1 MLDLEG
7 DIYLIG
13 DIHGKK
19 FQLIEKIK
27 NFNIADAH
35 LILLGDIGV
44 GFNDNNYAF
53 DYGWLNDELK
63 KLNCKAYLLRGNHDN
78 PSHWKD
84 DLIDEEY
91 ELSLIHI

>member
-1 MLDLEG
+1 MLEIEG

-19 FQLIEKIK
+19 FQLVEKIK
-27 NFNIADAH
+27 DLNIADAH

-63 KLNCKAYLLRGNHDN
+63 
-78 PSHWKD
+78 
-84 DLIDEEY
+84 
-91 ELSLIHI
+91 SLIVKLICFEEIMTTLLIGKMI

>member
-35 LILLGDIGV
+35 LILLGDI
-44 GFNDNNYAF
+44 
-53 DYGWLNDELK
+53 
-63 KLNCKAYLLRGNHDN
+63 
-78 PSHWKD
+78 
-84 DLIDEEY
+84 
-91 ELSLIHI
+91 